1 MNGDGVYPKRP
12 PRLGLFANT
21 EPFYFVTFNTY
32 RRMPV
37 LANEQVFQAF
47 CMFCR
52 RGKEERGVRAEG
64 LVGSG
69 AWNGRGLPFLQQKK
83 QLFLS

>member
-12 PRLGLFANT
+12 PRLELFANT

-47 CMFCR
+47 CLFFP
-52 RGKEERGVRAEG
+52 
-64 LVGSG
+64 
-69 AWNGRGLPFLQQKK
+69 AWK
-83 QLFLS
+83 